1 MLNVAVIGVGNMGKN
16 HARIYSEHPA
26 VKLIAV
32 CDANKTI
39 CDEIANK
46 YSCKAYYDVDTLLQ
60 NEKLDGVSIAV
71 NTTHHKEVVT
81 KVAEKRINILLEKPV
96 ASNLNDAIE
105 IKSIVKKNG
114 VKCVVGHIERYNPS
128 VRLALQ
134 MVIDGKLGKLFY
146 INAIRQGLYNKGNS
160 DVDVLTDLGIHD
172 LEIINYLLSNINDTV
187 VDTKLEGSNFI
198 NKNNYD
204 IVRVLLKT
212 NKKTIVNLITDVLTP
227 TKIRKLY
234 IGGEKGQL
242 ILDYINQ
249 ELIFNTN
256 GDTKQDYSYN
266 EILMGISQGEK
277 IEIKIDKKEPLFLEL
292 DNFINCI
299 LEKEKPFVCIDDAVN
314 AIELLERINKN

>member
-1 MLNVAVIGVGNMGKN
+1 LNVAVIGVGNMGKN

-299 LEKEKPFVCIDDAVN
+299 LDKEKPFVSIDDAVS

>member
-1 MLNVAVIGVGNMGKN
+1 LNVAVIGVGNMGKN